1 MATIDSLDI
10 QIEGSVQKATTAI
23 DSVVKNLDKLAKS
36 LKIDTSGLERLGKI
50 NSDNFKKLGEGAKDF
65 SSGLKSL
72 QNIKKSD
79 FNRLASGIERLS
91 SVSTGNMQAV
101 ASTLK
106 PLADGVSVLSNVNF
120 DNKNLQGMINSLT
133 RLSNSNVSNLSN
145 VDFTGIGNSLK
156 NLTNSLAGADKVQQ
170 STISMTNAIAKL
182 AASGANIPI
191 VSTSLSQLGTS
202 LSKFMST
209 MSAAPTV
216 TAQTIAFTQ
225 AIAQLSN
232 AGGKAATT
240 ASNLGALATELKAF
254 MKTMS
259 NAPVVSDNTIRMT
272 QALADL
278 ASQGNKTGS
287 ATQGL
292 QSVFSGTANMGERFN
307 NSIKKLSSS
316 MRGLGDSIKKSAS
329 KMKSFKTEL
338 LSALGIVG
346 GLYGA
351 IRGIQKS
358 IDISSDLVEV
368 QNVVDTTFK
377 NMSYKVEELAKTSIE
392 QFGLSELSL
401 KQFSSRFQAM
411 GTAMGFPISRMSD
424 MSIELTKLTADM
436 SSFYNVA
443 QEDVARSLQSIF
455 TGETE
460 PLRKYGLD
468 LTQATLQ
475 EWALKQGLDAD
486 MRTMSQMEKT
496 MLRYQYVM
504 ANTAAVHGDF
514 ERTSGSWANQIRIL
528 RQQFEQLASIIGTAF
543 VNMLKPVVQSLNKAM
558 AKVIEF
564 AQTVINALGKIF
576 GWKLEINTK
585 GIAGDFSGVEDGIG
599 GITDGIE
606 DATEASKKFNK
617 QLQGFDKLNN
627 LTTSDAGKG
636 LEDLTAGLGGAGDIG
651 DIVPSEGLLE
661 GYESFIDNFYDLG
674 RYIGETLQHALANIP
689 WEKIKQSARN
699 LGKGIADLINGFVE
713 VEGLGKAIGYSIAQ
727 ALNTAFEFANS
738 YVHTLHWDSIGKFI
752 AETIN
757 GFTQNI
763 DWSLIRDTLITGAKG
778 LADAINSFVDYL
790 DWDAVAD
797 TISNSINALSD
808 TIIMF
813 FERTDWSELG
823 HKVGYTLE
831 KSIEDID
838 FERVGRALAD
848 ILQSAL
854 DFASGVIAELDWGE
868 IKSAIKDLLTGFFG
882 NITIPDNLKG
892 IITALVGIE
901 GAVLSLKGVMGT
913 AKLSKSFSDIWDA
926 AKKIQKLNV
935 PKIFTDIKGAF
946 SPFANAFKQFKKSF
960 AVSGD
965 LFASFKNGFSSL
977 SSGLEAF
984 RAGLSPVTKGVVG
997 LTAVFAEFKIVGNA
1011 FDDIIKGTGNLSA
1024 SIGKIVA
1031 AAGAAATAL
1040 SVVFGVPAGIIIAGV
1055 TAAVAGL
1062 KSLNDHFNELEVERV
1077 GERIRD
1083 SLSSPGGVS
1092 LDSIV
1097 DQYADSFAEM
1107 RGQFTNISDQAA
1119 KVDMLDD
1126 SITNVYRD
1134 IDKIR
1139 TSMNNGVISVEEGT
1153 EKLRTLFTDLE
1164 TVTAEKFGA
1173 IEDTLYSAF
1182 GENGA
1187 FRKSYEE
1194 IGGNAQEMLE
1204 KVTGV
1209 TTEMQDRIIEI
1220 NQLQMELDPLSEEY
1234 QKLEEEKKAITGSL
1248 DSVTESFNK
1257 FATDISSLKID
1268 YSDLVDNGELNS
1280 QFDTTITSLLES
1292 GKAYQGSI
1300 KDSTN
1305 ELINQFTELANAA
1318 RATGDE
1324 ATASYFEQQAEL
1336 ARTAGGDLQSQV
1348 GEQAKQVTDK
1358 IQSDFIDA
1366 IGEQI
1371 TKAQADWDKL
1381 ETGEKLMM
1389 SITKGIDTQDEYV
1402 KSQLDAFKTNTLDPM
1417 SQQIDEALTQ
1427 LGVDGAGWASD
1438 ATQQIMDSLFD
1449 TTIIAKGTYVD
1460 NDTVLA
1466 SDWISILDNV
1476 KETVKPKATEAGQYI
1491 GQGVREG
1498 MSSVDLSADSQKLFD
1513 ILLSGFNLAAG
1524 IASPAKNMMPSGQ
1537 YITLGIIEGFK
1548 SKFDAF
1554 TAPIQQLC
1562 NSITSKISNGLQ
1574 NMKNTWSN
1582 IWNSL
1587 PNVVTGV
1594 INRITSSLSTLVSN
1608 IANAFSNITSKI
1620 RGIGSAFSGL
1630 SYGTNKQSMSRI
1642 KGYAAGG
1649 FPESYSLFM
1658 AGEQG
1663 RAEILGTVGGKTAVA
1678 GGNEITG
1685 IANAVYSTG
1694 QTEAQLLST
1703 AVKLLQIIADKDFG
1717 MTTDEIGRA
1726 ARDYN
1731 DQHRKRTGSPAFT

>member
-1 MATIDSLDI
+1 MAVIESLDI
-10 QIEGSVQKATTAI
+10 ELEASAQKVNQAI

-50 NSDNFKKLGEGAKDF
+50 NSDNFKKLGEGAKNF

-79 FNRLASGIERLS
+79 FNRLAPGIERLS

-182 AASGANIPI
+182 SASGTNIPI
-191 VSTSLSQLGTS
+191 VSSSLSQLGTS

-209 MSAAPTV
+209 MSATPAV
-216 TAQTIAFTQ
+216 TSQTIAFTQ
-225 AIAQLSN
+225 AIAQLSS

-259 NAPVVSDNTIRMT
+259 NAPIVSDNTIRMT

-278 ASQGNKTGS
+278 ASQGNKTSS

-292 QSVFSGTANMGERFN
+292 QAVFSGTENIGNKFN

-316 MRGLGDSIKKSAS
+316 MKGLGDSVKKTAS

-377 NMSYKVEELAKTSIE
+377 NMSYKVEELAKTPIE

-401 KQFSSRFQAM
+401 KRFSSRFQAM

-486 MRTMSQMEKT
+486 MRAMSQMEKT

-504 ANTAAVHGDF
+504 ANTTATQGDF
-514 ERTSGSWANQIRIL
+514 AKTANTWANQIRIL

-576 GWKLEINTK
+576 GWKFEINTK
-585 GIAGDFSGVEDGIG
+585 GIAGDFSGIEDGIG
-599 GITDGIE
+599 DLTGGIE

-627 LTTSDAGKG
+627 LTTSDARKG
-636 LEDLTAGLGGAGDIG
+636 LEDLTAGLGDAGDIG

-661 GYESFIDNFYDLG
+661 AYDSFIDNFYDLG

-689 WEKIKQSARN
+689 WDKIKQSARN
-699 LGKGIADLINGFVE
+699 LGKGLADLINGFVE

-797 TISNSINALSD
+797 TISNSINVLAD

-831 KSIEDID
+831 KSIENID
-838 FERVGRALAD
+838 FEDVGRALAD

-868 IKSAIKDLLTGFFG
+868 IKNAIKDLLTGFFG
-882 NITIPDNLKG
+882 NIKIPDNLKG

-913 AKLSKSFSDIWDA
+913 AKLAKSFSDIWDA
-926 AKKIQKLNV
+926 AKKIQKLKV
-935 PKIFTDIKGAF
+935 PKIFTNIKGVF
-946 SPFANAFKQFKKSF
+946 SPFSDAFKQFKNSF

-977 SSGLEAF
+977 NSGLEAF
-984 RAGLSPVTKGVVG
+984 RASLSPVTKGVVG

-1011 FDDIIKGTGNLSA
+1011 FDDIIKGTGNLST
-1024 SIGKIVA
+1024 SIGKIAA

-1083 SLSSPGGVS
+1083 SLSNPGGVS
-1092 LDSIV
+1092 LDSII

-1107 RGQFTNISDQAA
+1107 RVQFTNISDQAA

-1139 TSMNNGVISVEEGT
+1139 TSMDNGVISVEEGT
-1153 EKLRTLFTDLE
+1153 EKLRTLFEELE

-1182 GENGA
+1182 GEGGA
-1187 FRKSYEE
+1187 FRESFEE
-1194 IGGNAQEMLE
+1194 IGGNAQEVLA
-1204 KVTGV
+1204 KVSGV
-1209 TTEMQDRIIEI
+1209 SVEMQDRIREI
-1220 NQLQMELDPLSEEY
+1220 NELQMSLDPLSEEY
-1234 QKLEEEKKAITGSL
+1234 QKLEDEKRAITGSL
-1248 DSVTESFNK
+1248 DSVTEAFNQ
-1257 FATDISSLKID
+1257 FSTDINSLNVD
-1268 YSDLVDNGELNS
+1268 YSNLFDGSMLTS
-1280 QFDTTITSLLES
+1280 QFDTTISALVES
-1292 GKAYQGSI
+1292 GKSYQGSI
-1300 KDSTN
+1300 KDSTT

-1324 ATASYFEQQAEL
+1324 ATASYFEQQAKL
-1336 ARTAGGDLQSQV
+1336 AGKAGGDLQSQV
-1348 GEQAKQVTDK
+1348 GEQAKQITDK

-1366 IGEQI
+1366 ISQQI
-1371 TKAQADWDKL
+1371 TQAQTDWDNL
-1381 ETGEKLMM
+1381 GTGEKLMM

-1402 KSQLDAFKTNTLDPM
+1402 KSQIDAFKTNTLDPM

-1438 ATQQIMDSLFD
+1438 ATQQIIDSLFD
-1449 TTIIAKGTYVD
+1449 TTVIAKGTYVD
-1460 NDTVLA
+1460 VDSVLSNDWT
-1466 SDWISILDNV
+1466 SILDIV
-1476 KETVKPKATEAGQYI
+1476 KENVKPKATEAGQYI
-1491 GQGVREG
+1491 GQGIGEG
-1498 MSSVDLSADSQKLFD
+1498 MSSVDLSADSQSLFD
-1513 ILLSGFNLAAG
+1513 TLLSGFNLAAG
-1524 IASPAKNMMPSGQ
+1524 IASPAKNMIPSGQ
-1537 YITLGIIEGFK
+1537 YITLGILEGFK
-1548 SKFDAF
+1548 SKFEAF

-1562 NSITSKISNGLQ
+1562 NSITSKIANGLQ

-1608 IANAFSNITSKI
+1608 ISNAFSNITGRI

-1630 SYGTNKQSMSRI
+1630 SYGTNKQSISRV
-1642 KGYAAGG
+1642 KGYESGG

-1658 AGEQG
+1658 AGERG
-1663 RAEILGTVGGKTAVA
+1663 KAEILGTVGGKTAVA

-1685 IANAVYSTG
+1685 IASAVYSTG

-1717 MTTDEIGRA
+1717 LTTDDIGRA

-1731 DQHRKRTGSPAFT
+1731 DQHRKRTGSPAYT

>member
-1 MATIDSLDI
+1 MATVDSLDI
-10 QIEGSVQKATTAI
+10 QISAQVNKANASITTLIKRLDGLSASISSVNTRGLATMGAG
-23 DSVVKNLDKLAKS
+23 VNKLANAMNNFAKNT
-36 LKIDTSGLERLGKI
+36 KTADFTRLGK
-50 NSDNFKKLGEGAKDF
+50 
-65 SSGLKSL
+65 SL
-72 QNIKKSD
+72 EKIST
-79 FNRLASGIERLS
+79 IP
-91 SVSTGNMQAV
+91 TGNMQSM
-101 ASTLK
+101 ASALK

-145 VDFTGIGNSLK
+145 VDFTGIGNSLR
-156 NLTNSLAGADKVQQ
+156 NLTDSLAGAEKVQQ

-182 AASGANIPI
+182 AASGANIPT
-191 VSTSLSQLGTS
+191 VSSSLSQLGTS
-202 LSKFMST
+202 LSRFMST
-209 MSAAPTV
+209 MYAAPSV
-216 TAQTIAFTQ
+216 TAQTITFAQ

-232 AGGKAATT
+232 SGNKVSTT
-240 ASNLGALATELKAF
+240 ASNLGALATALKDF

-259 NAPVVSDNTIRMT
+259 GAPAVSDNTIRMT
-272 QALADL
+272 QALANL

-292 QSVFSGTANMGERFN
+292 QSVFSGTANTGEKFN

-316 MRGLGDSIKKSAS
+316 MKGLGDSVKKTAS

-377 NMSYKVEELAKTSIE
+377 NMSYKVEELANTSIE

-411 GTAMGFPISRMSD
+411 GTAMGFPINRMSD

-486 MRTMSQMEKT
+486 MRAMSQMEKT

-504 ANTAAVHGDF
+504 ANTTAAQGDF
-514 ERTSGSWANQIRIL
+514 AKTANTWANQIRIL

-543 VNMLKPVVQSLNKAM
+543 VNMLKSIVQSLNKAM

-564 AQTVINALGKIF
+564 AQTIVNALGKIF
-576 GWKLEINTK
+576 GWKIEINTK
-585 GIAGDFSGVEDGIG
+585 GIAGDFSGIEDGIG
-599 GITDGIE
+599 DLTGGIE

-627 LTTSDAGKG
+627 LTTSDAEKD
-636 LEDLTAGLGGAGDIG
+636 LEGFGAGLGDIG
-651 DIVPSEGLLE
+651 DIVPSDGLLE
-661 GYESFIDNFYDLG
+661 GYKSFIDNFYDLG

-689 WEKIKQSARN
+689 WDKIKQSARN
-699 LGKGIADLINGFVE
+699 LGKGLADLINGFVE

-763 DWSLIRDTLITGAKG
+763 DWPLIRDTLITGAKG
-778 LADAINSFVDYL
+778 LADAINSFIDYL
-790 DWDAVAD
+790 DWDAVSE
-797 TISNSINALSD
+797 TISNSINALAD

-831 KSIEDID
+831 KTIEDID

-868 IKSAIKDLLTGFFG
+868 IKNAIKDLLTGFFG
-882 NITIPDNLKG
+882 NITIPDNLNG
-892 IITALVGIE
+892 IVTALVGIE

-913 AKLSKSFSDIWDA
+913 AKLTKSFSDIWDA
-926 AKKIQKLNV
+926 AKKIQKLKV

-946 SPFANAFKQFKKSF
+946 SPFADAFKRFKNSF
-960 AVSGD
+960 AISGD

-984 RAGLSPVTKGVVG
+984 RAGLSPVTKGIVG

-1077 GERIRD
+1077 GERIKD
-1083 SLSSPGGVS
+1083 SLSNPGGVS

-1107 RGQFTNISDQAA
+1107 RGQFTSISDQAE

-1126 SITNVYRD
+1126 SIKNVYQD
-1134 IDKIR
+1134 IDQIQV
-1139 TSMNNGVISVEEGT
+1139 SMKNGVISVEEGT
-1153 EKLRTLFTDLE
+1153 EQLKNLFENLE
-1164 TVTAEKFGA
+1164 QITAEKFGA

-1182 GENGA
+1182 GEGGA
-1187 FRKSYEE
+1187 FRESYEA

-1234 QKLEEEKKAITGSL
+1234 QKLEEEKRAITGSL
-1248 DSVTESFNK
+1248 DSVTEAFNQ
-1257 FATDISSLKID
+1257 FSTDINSMMENVD
-1268 YSDLVDNGELNS
+1268 YSNLFDGSTLTS
-1280 QFDTTITSLLES
+1280 QFDTTIGALVES
-1292 GKAYQGSI
+1292 GKSYQDSI
-1300 KDSTN
+1300 KDSTA

-1366 IGEQI
+1366 ISEQI
-1371 TKAQADWDKL
+1371 TQAQSDWDNLGTDK
-1381 ETGEKLMM
+1381 KLMM

-1402 KSQLDAFKTNTLDPM
+1402 KAHIDAFKTNTLDPM

-1438 ATQQIMDSLFD
+1438 ATQQIVDSLFSTEIIGVGPGIGASAKYGDVLSDDWKSILDSTVETVKPQAEESGKNIGLGVAEGMKSVDVSADSKSLFD
-1449 TTIIAKGTYVD
+1449 TI
-1460 NDTVLA
+1460 
-1466 SDWISILDNV
+1466 
-1476 KETVKPKATEAGQYI
+1476 
-1491 GQGVREG
+1491 
-1498 MSSVDLSADSQKLFD
+1498 LSA
-1513 ILLSGFNLAAG
+1513 FNLAAG

-1537 YITLGIIEGFK
+1537 YITLGILEGFK

-1562 NSITSKISNGLQ
+1562 NSITSKIANGLQ
-1574 NMKNTWSN
+1574 NMRNTWSN

-1608 IANAFSNITSKI
+1608 ISRAFSSISSGI
-1620 RGIGSAFSGL
+1620 RSIGSGFSGIGYKTKS
-1630 SYGTNKQSMSRI
+1630 QSVAKI

-1649 FPESYSLFM
+1649 FPDSYSLFM
-1658 AGEQG
+1658 AGENG
-1663 RAEILGTVGGKTAVA
+1663 RAEMLGTVGGNTAVA
-1678 GGNEITG
+1678 GGAEITG
-1685 IANAVYSTG
+1685 IASAVYSTG
-1694 QTEAQLLST
+1694 QKEEKLLSA
-1703 AVKLLQIIADKDFG
+1703 AVQLLQIIADKDFG
-1717 MTTDEIGRA
+1717 ITTDEVGRA
-1726 ARDYN
+1726 AQDYN
-1731 DQHRKRTGSPAFT
+1731 EQHRKRTGSPAYT

>member
-1 MATIDSLDI
+1 MATVDSLDI
-10 QIEGSVQKATTAI
+10 QISAQVNKANASITTLIKRLDGLSDSLSSVNTRGLATMGAG
-23 DSVVKNLDKLAKS
+23 VNKLANAMNNFAKNTNTA
-36 LKIDTSGLERLGKI
+36 DFTRLGK
-50 NSDNFKKLGEGAKDF
+50 
-65 SSGLKSL
+65 SL
-72 QNIKKSD
+72 EKIST
-79 FNRLASGIERLS
+79 IP
-91 SVSTGNMQAV
+91 TGNVQSMGSA
-101 ASTLK
+101 LK

-156 NLTNSLAGADKVQQ
+156 NLTNSLAGANKVQQ

-216 TAQTIAFTQ
+216 TAQTISFTQ

-259 NAPVVSDNTIRMT
+259 NAPTVSDNTIRMT

-278 ASQGNKTGS
+278 ASQGNKTSS
-287 ATQGL
+287 ATQGM
-292 QSVFSGTANMGERFN
+292 QAVFSGTENMGNKFN

-316 MRGLGDSIKKSAS
+316 VKGLGDSVKKTAS

-411 GTAMGFPISRMSD
+411 GTAMGFPINRMSD

-486 MRTMSQMEKT
+486 MRAMSQMEKT

-504 ANTAAVHGDF
+504 ANTTAAQGDF
-514 ERTSGSWANQIRIL
+514 AKTANTWANQIRIL
-528 RQQFEQLASIIGTAF
+528 RQQFEQLASIIGTSF

-558 AKVIEF
+558 AKVIQF

-576 GWKLEINTK
+576 GWKFEINTK

-636 LEDLTAGLGGAGDIG
+636 LEDLAAGLGDAGDIG
-651 DIVPSEGLLE
+651 DIVPSDGLLE
-661 GYESFIDNFYDLG
+661 VYDSFIDNFYDLG

-689 WEKIKQSARN
+689 WDKIKQKARDF
-699 LGKGIADLINGFVE
+699 GKGLADLINGFVE
-713 VEGLGKAIGYSIAQ
+713 VEGIGKAIGYSIAQ

-738 YVHTLHWDSIGKFI
+738 YVHSLNWDSIGKFI

-763 DWSLIRDTLITGAKG
+763 DWALIRDALITGAKG
-778 LADAINSFVDYL
+778 LADAINAFVDYL

-797 TISNSINALSD
+797 TISNSINALAD

-868 IKSAIKDLLTGFFG
+868 IKSAIKDLLAGFFG

-892 IITALVGIE
+892 IITTLVGIE

-913 AKLSKSFSDIWDA
+913 AKLSKSFSEIWDA
-926 AKKIQKLNV
+926 AKKLQKLKV

-946 SPFANAFKQFKKSF
+946 SPFANAFKQFKNSF
-960 AVSGD
+960 SISGD

-977 SSGLEAF
+977 GSGLEAF
-984 RAGLSPVTKGVVG
+984 RANLSPVTKGVVG

-1011 FDDIIKGTGNLSA
+1011 FDDIIKGTGNLST
-1024 SIGKIVA
+1024 SIGKIAA

-1083 SLSSPGGVS
+1083 SLSNPGGVS
-1092 LDSIV
+1092 LDSII

-1139 TSMNNGVISVEEGT
+1139 TSMDNGVISVEEGT
-1153 EKLRTLFTDLE
+1153 EKLRTLFEELE

-1182 GENGA
+1182 GEGGA
-1187 FRKSYEE
+1187 FRESFEA
-1194 IGGNAQEMLE
+1194 IGGNAQEVLA
-1204 KVTGV
+1204 KVSGV
-1209 TTEMQDRIIEI
+1209 SVEMQDRIREI
-1220 NQLQMELDPLSEEY
+1220 NELQMSLDPLSEEY
-1234 QKLEEEKKAITGSL
+1234 QKLEDEKRAITGSL
-1248 DSVTESFNK
+1248 DSVTEAFNQ
-1257 FATDISSLKID
+1257 FSTDINSLNVD
-1268 YSDLVDNGELNS
+1268 YSNLFDGSMLTS
-1280 QFDTTITSLLES
+1280 QFDTTISALVES
-1292 GKAYQGSI
+1292 GKSYQGSI
-1300 KDSTN
+1300 KDSAT

-1324 ATASYFEQQAEL
+1324 ATASYFEQQAKL
-1336 ARTAGGDLQSQV
+1336 AGEAGGDLQSQV
-1348 GEQAKQVTDK
+1348 GEQAKQITDK

-1366 IGEQI
+1366 ISQQI
-1371 TKAQADWDKL
+1371 TQAQTDWENL
-1381 ETGEKLMM
+1381 GTGEKLMM
-1389 SITKGIDTQDEYV
+1389 SMTQGIDTQDEYV
-1402 KSQLDAFKTNTLDPM
+1402 KSQIEAFKTNTLDPM
-1417 SQQIDEALTQ
+1417 SQQIDDALTQ
-1427 LGVDGAGWASD
+1427 LGIDGAGWASD
-1438 ATQQIMDSLFD
+1438 ATQQIIDGLFD
-1449 TTIIAKGTYVD
+1449 TTVVVKGAYTD
-1460 NDTVLA
+1460 IDSVLA
-1466 SDWISILDNV
+1466 DNWNEKLEKL
-1476 KETVKPKATEAGQYI
+1476 KEDVKPKAKEAGEYI
-1491 GQGVREG
+1491 GEGLTEG
-1498 MSSVDLSADSQKLFD
+1498 MRGVDFSNVSGELFGTALSAINETF
-1513 ILLSGFNLAAG
+1513 G
-1524 IASPAKNMMPSGQ
+1524 IASPAKNMMPSGE
-1537 YITLGIIEGFK
+1537 YITLGILEGFK
-1548 SKFDAF
+1548 SKFSEF
-1554 TAPIQQLC
+1554 PSSVLQMC
-1562 NSITSKISNGLQ
+1562 NLIKTSMMTGLQ
-1574 NMKNTWSN
+1574 NAKNAWQRMWGSFT
-1582 IWNSL
+1582 
-1587 PNVVTGV
+1587 NVVSEV
-1594 INRITSSLSTLVSN
+1594 FNNISKKVSSFMQN
-1608 IANAFSNITSKI
+1608 ISGILKGFSASAKSMAS
-1620 RGIGSAFSGL
+1620 GSLGNLMGGA
-1630 SYGTNKQSMSRI
+1630 I
-1642 KGYAAGG
+1642 KGRSYSVEIPQYSTGG
-1649 FPESYSLFM
+1649 FPETYSLFM

-1663 RAEILGTVGGKTAVA
+1663 RTEILGTVGGKTAVA

-1685 IANAVYSTG
+1685 IASAVYSTG
-1694 QTEAQLLST
+1694 KTEAQLLSE
-1703 AVKLLQIIADKDFG
+1703 AIQLLQIIAEKDG
-1717 MTTDEIGRA
+1717 
-1726 ARDYN
+1726 YN
-1731 DQHRKRTGSPAFT
+1731 SGKIFNDMREEASNYKKRTGNFAFT